1 MLEAASGKSGA
12 AFFASTVFS
21 LVVLCEI
28 VMNLSDTN
36 KRIMLIL
43 V

>member
-1 MLEAASGKSGA
+1 MLEAAPGKSDT

-28 VMNLSDTN
+28 FLYMFHLPL
-36 KRIMLIL
+36 KIAR
-43 V
+43 

>member
-1 MLEAASGKSGA
+1 MLEAASGKSDT

-28 VMNLSDTN
+28 LYMFHLPL
-36 KRIMLIL
+36 KIAR
-43 V
+43 